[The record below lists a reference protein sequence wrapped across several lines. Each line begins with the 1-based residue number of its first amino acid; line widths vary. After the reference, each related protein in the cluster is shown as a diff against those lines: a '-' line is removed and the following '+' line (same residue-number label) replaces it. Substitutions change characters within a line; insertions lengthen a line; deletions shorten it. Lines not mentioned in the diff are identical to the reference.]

1 MSKKVVLSIV
11 MVVMLIS
18 LSGGCKKSDYQL
30 QILFD
35 KQPYRSFTLK
45 EIKSMPAE
53 SFVMDGKI
61 ESGPSLASLLAFS
74 GIQTYFKIEVMNE
87 AYELIEF
94 SAEQDLKTIIL
105 DITNRGN
112 VKIASKNIAKKDWM
126 KDITTIAVTSHP

>member
-1 MSKKVVLSIV
+1 MRKKIVLSIV
-11 MVVMLIS
+11 MLVMLIS

-74 GIQTYFKIEVMNE
+74 GIQTYYKIEIMNE

-105 DITNRGN
+105 DITNRVN
-112 VKIASKNIAKKDWM
+112 VKLASKNIAKKDWM